1 MNLDSF
7 SIDQRIKVQGKSS
20 KGKNRIM
27 EHGNTWR
34 VKNKFEKGHFPWVE
48 EDSLMLESI
57 KDGTTASWVNLTEDK
72 DFELVMIN

>member
-20 KGKNRIM
+20 KGKNRIN
-27 EHGNTWR
+27 EHGDTWR
-34 VKNKFEKGHFPWVE
+34 VKNKFQKGYFPWVE

-57 KDGTTASWVNLTEDK
+57 KDGTTARWMNLSEDR
-72 DFELVMIN
+72 DFELI

>member
-27 EHGNTWR
+27 EHGDTWR
-34 VKNKFEKGHFPWVE
+34 VKNKFQKGQFPWVE

-57 KDGTTASWVNLTEDK
+57 TDGTTARWMNIEEDK
-72 DFELVMIN
+72 HFELA